1 MKDYPISNQG
11 DAMNQVIQISLDEL
25 GRVFIPSPLREQLHL
40 SPGMTLLVEKADQ
53 GGVRLRIQSEPP
65 VLILKNG
72 VLVAKVQALTDL
84 IDVARHERDRR
95 VFDLLQRVGL

>member
-1 MKDYPISNQG
+1 
-11 DAMNQVIQISLDEL
+11 MNQTIKISLDEL
-25 GRVFIPSPLREQLHL
+25 GRIFIPSSLREQLHL
-40 SPGMTLLVEKADQ
+40 SPGTTLLVEKADQ
-53 GGVRLRIQSEPP
+53 GGVHLRIQSAPP

-84 IDVARHERDRR
+84 INVTRNERDRR